1 MRVCACGVCVCVCF
15 PALVVGDVCMRGAKK
30 EKVTDRRAE
39 HEGETDEETN

>member
-1 MRVCACGVCVCVCF
+1 MCACGVCVCF
-15 PALVVGDVCMRGAKK
+15 PALVVGDVCMRGAKR